1 MATRKIDTELAL
13 SGEAEFKAA
22 MKGVNSTLAVTK
34 SEMDLVTAE
43 FGKNNNSMAALTA
56 QSKVLS
62 DQLETEQQ
70 KEALTAGQLAKVRA
84 AYEAASAS
92 GQANEKQLKKM
103 EEELDLLTRQ
113 HNKAAAAVAKT
124 KASIAENTTA
134 LEAARKAE
142 TQYVPVTQRLVAA
155 KDNAAKKIKEFAAKT
170 KEAAHHVPVLGEALD
185 VASAGFKTF
194 SSVAKG
200 ALAVTKAT
208 GKLIVGGTVGAL
220 VAAGGAA
227 VVAAKGF
234 QQLGKF
240 AVEAAQAKGDDGKP
254 LYAQYAQL
262 GENLEGLTTASGA
275 AKAALGSLLLPALE
289 SLSTEGTQFLNDFS
303 AAMAETGGDT
313 EKMGA
318 VVGDFL
324 AKGVQQISE
333 KLPQYLKMGG
343 DIITALGGGIA
354 ANLDTILASAGE
366 ILQTFTDGLISAAP
380 GIGTAAVDVVM
391 SLVGFLI
398 ENAPELLAAGLDLL
412 NNVITGITNALPELI
427 PAAVQMISQLLMALV
442 QNAPQL
448 VASGLELILAL
459 VQGLIEA
466 LPELIIA
473 AGEAVKA
480 LVQGFEEKAEDIVN
494 IGKNAVEKIKEGI
507 AHAWESLKAWFK
519 SIWDSLFGGLSVD
532 VGVSGTPTGGSG
544 GGGKTAAPLR
554 SGLWR
559 VPYDGFPAV
568 LHANEAVLTSSQADK
583 WRTSRGSGGGG
594 GVVVNVYAQTL
605 SEDEVDYLISRVNRE
620 FGEAI

>member
-1 MATRKIDTELAL
+1 MATRKIDTELSL
-13 SGEAEFKAA
+13 TGEKEFNDQMKA
-22 MKGVNSTLAVTK
+22 VNNSLKTTR
-34 SEMDLVTAE
+34 SEMAVVTAE
-43 FGKNNNSMAALTA
+43 FGKNSTKIKALTA
-56 QSKVLS
+56 EHKILKQTLEDQKAKEKALS
-62 DQLETEQQ
+62 DQLKAAEQAYGKNSAQAQ
-70 KEALTAGQLAKVRA
+70 KYRQELNQARA
-84 AYEAASAS
+84 AVINTENAL
-92 GQANEKQLKKM
+92 QANTKAM
-103 EEELDLLTRQ
+103 LTQ
-113 HNKAAAAVAKT
+113 NAAA
-124 KASIAENTTA
+124 KA
-134 LEAARKAE
+134 
-142 TQYVPVTQRLVAA
+142 
-155 KDNAAKKIKEFAAKT
+155 
-170 KEAAHHVPVLGEALD
+170 LG
-185 VASAGFKTF
+185 KTF
-194 SSVAKG
+194 SAVAKG

-343 DIITALGGGIA
+343 DILTALGGGIA
-354 ANLDTILASAGE
+354 ANRDTILASAGE
-366 ILQTFTDGLISAAP
+366 ILQTLTDGLISAAP

-398 ENAPELLAAGLDLL
+398 ENAPELLTAGLDLL

-480 LVQGFEEKAEDIVN
+480 LVQGFEEKAGDIVN
-494 IGKNAVEKIKEGI
+494 IGKNAVENIKRGI
-507 AHAWESLKAWFK
+507 SSAWESLKAWFK
-519 SIWDSLFGGLSVD
+519 GIWDSLFGNLHVN
-532 VGVSGTPTGGSG
+532 VGVSGSEDDTTHAR
-544 GGGKTAAPLR
+544 T
-554 SGLWR
+554 GLWR
-559 VPYDGFPAV
+559 VPYDDFPAI
-568 LHANEAVLTSSQADK
+568 LHQGEAVLTAQQADK

>member
-1 MATRKIDTELAL
+1 MATRKIDTELSL
-13 SGEAEFKAA
+13 TGEKEFNDQMKA
-22 MKGVNSTLAVTK
+22 VNNSLKTTR
-34 SEMDLVTAE
+34 SEMAVVTAE
-43 FGKNNNSMAALTA
+43 FGKNSTKIKALTSEHKILKQTLDDQKA
-56 QSKVLS
+56 KEKALS
-62 DQLETEQQ
+62 DQLKAAEQAYGKNSAQAQ
-70 KEALTAGQLAKVRA
+70 KYRQELNQARA
-84 AYEAASAS
+84 AVINTENA
-92 GQANEKQLKKM
+92 LKDNTKAM
-103 EEELDLLTRQ
+103 LTQ
-113 HNKAAAAVAKT
+113 NAAA
-124 KASIAENTTA
+124 KA
-134 LEAARKAE
+134 
-142 TQYVPVTQRLVAA
+142 
-155 KDNAAKKIKEFAAKT
+155 
-170 KEAAHHVPVLGEALD
+170 LGT
-185 VASAGFKTF
+185 TF
-194 SSVAKG
+194 SAVAKG

-208 GKLIVGGTVGAL
+208 GKLIAGSTVGAL

-240 AVEAAQAKGDDGKP
+240 AVEAAQAKGDDGQP
-254 LYAQYAQL
+254 LYAKYAQL

-289 SLSTEGTQFLNDFS
+289 SLSAEGTQFLNDFS
-303 AAMAETGGDT
+303 SAMEETGGDT
-313 EKMGA
+313 AKMGA

-333 KLPQYLKMGG
+333 KLPQYLQMGG
-343 DIITALGGGIA
+343 EILTALGGGIA

-366 ILQTFTDGLISAAP
+366 ILQTLTDGLISAAP
-380 GIGTAAVDVVM
+380 DIGAAAVDVVM
-391 SLVGFLI
+391 FLVSFLI
-398 ENAPELLAAGLDLL
+398 ENAPQLLTAGLDLL
-412 NNVITGITNALPELI
+412 NNVITGIINALPELI

-480 LVQGFEEKAEDIVN
+480 LVQGFEEKAGDIMN
-494 IGKNAVEKIKEGI
+494 IGKKAVENIKQGI
-507 AHAWESLKAWFK
+507 ASAWESLKAWFK
-519 SIWDSLFGGLSVD
+519 GIWNSLFGNLHVN
-532 VGVSGTPTGGSG
+532 VGVTGSEDELPHAR
-544 GGGKTAAPLR
+544 T
-554 SGLWR
+554 GLWR
-559 VPYDGFPAV
+559 VPYDDFPAI
-568 LHANEAVLTSSQADK
+568 LHQGEAVLTAQQADK

>member
-1 MATRKIDTELAL
+1 MATRKIDTELSL
-13 SGEAEFKAA
+13 TGEKEFNDQMKA
-22 MKGVNSTLAVTK
+22 VNNSLKTTR
-34 SEMDLVTAE
+34 SEMAVVTAE
-43 FGKNNNSMAALTA
+43 FGKNSTKIKALTA
-56 QSKVLS
+56 EHKILKQTLEDQKAKEKALS
-62 DQLETEQQ
+62 DQLKAAEQAYGKNSAQAQ
-70 KEALTAGQLAKVRA
+70 KYRQELNQARA
-84 AYEAASAS
+84 AVINTENAL
-92 GQANEKQLKKM
+92 QANTKAM
-103 EEELDLLTRQ
+103 LTQ
-113 HNKAAAAVAKT
+113 NAAA
-124 KASIAENTTA
+124 KA
-134 LEAARKAE
+134 
-142 TQYVPVTQRLVAA
+142 
-155 KDNAAKKIKEFAAKT
+155 
-170 KEAAHHVPVLGEALD
+170 LG
-185 VASAGFKTF
+185 KTF
-194 SSVAKG
+194 SAVAKG

-220 VAAGGAA
+220 EAAGGAA

-254 LYAQYAQL
+254 LYAKYAQL
-262 GENLEGLTTASGA
+262 GENLEGLKTASGA

-324 AKGVQQISE
+324 AKGVQQISA
-333 KLPQYLKMGG
+333 KLPEYLKMGG
-343 DIITALGGGIA
+343 DILTALGGGIA

-366 ILQTFTDGLISAAP
+366 ILQTLMDGLIAASP
-380 GIGTAAVDVVM
+380 GIGTAAVGVIM

-398 ENAPELLAAGLDLL
+398 ENAPELLTAGLDLL

-494 IGKNAVEKIKEGI
+494 IGKNAVEKIKQGI
-507 AHAWESLKAWFK
+507 ASAWESLKAWFK
-519 SIWDSLFGGLSVD
+519 GIWDSLFGGLSVD
-532 VGVSGTPTGGSG
+532 VGVSGTPTAGSG

>member
-1 MATRKIDTELAL
+1 MATRKIDTELSL
-13 SGEAEFKAA
+13 TGEKEFNDQMKA
-22 MKGVNSTLAVTK
+22 VNNSLKTTR
-34 SEMDLVTAE
+34 SEMAVVTAE
-43 FGKNNNSMAALTA
+43 FGKNSTKIKALTA
-56 QSKVLS
+56 EHKILKQTLEDQKAKEKALS
-62 DQLETEQQ
+62 DQLKAAEQAYGKNSAQAQ
-70 KEALTAGQLAKVRA
+70 KYRQELNQARA
-84 AYEAASAS
+84 AVINTENA
-92 GQANEKQLKKM
+92 LKDNTKAM
-103 EEELDLLTRQ
+103 LTQ
-113 HNKAAAAVAKT
+113 NAAA
-124 KASIAENTTA
+124 KA
-134 LEAARKAE
+134 
-142 TQYVPVTQRLVAA
+142 
-155 KDNAAKKIKEFAAKT
+155 
-170 KEAAHHVPVLGEALD
+170 LGT
-185 VASAGFKTF
+185 TF
-194 SSVAKG
+194 SAVAKG

-208 GKLIVGGTVGAL
+208 GKLIAGGTVGAL

-262 GENLEGLTTASGA
+262 GENLDGLTTASGA

-289 SLSTEGTQFLNDFS
+289 SLSAEGTQFLNDFS
-303 AAMAETGGDT
+303 SAMAETGGDT
-313 EKMGA
+313 AKMGA

-333 KLPQYLKMGG
+333 KLPQYIQMGG
-343 DIITALGGGIA
+343 DILTALGGGIA

-366 ILQTFTDGLISAAP
+366 ILQTLTDGLIAASP

-398 ENAPELLAAGLDLL
+398 ENAPQLLTAGLDLL

-480 LVQGFEEKAEDIVN
+480 LVQGFEEKAGDIIN
-494 IGKNAVEKIKEGI
+494 IGKNAVENIKQGI
-507 AHAWESLKAWFK
+507 ASAWESLKAWFK
-519 SIWDSLFGGLSVD
+519 GIWDSLFGNLHVN
-532 VGVSGTPTGGSG
+532 VGASGSSDGTTHAR
-544 GGGKTAAPLR
+544 T
-554 SGLWR
+554 GLWR
-559 VPYDGFPAV
+559 VPYDDFPAI
-568 LHANEAVLTSSQADK
+568 LHQGEAVLTAQQADK

>member
-1 MATRKIDTELAL
+1 MATRKIDTELSL
-13 SGEAEFKAA
+13 TGEKEFNDQMKA
-22 MKGVNSTLAVTK
+22 VNNSLKTTR
-34 SEMDLVTAE
+34 SEMAVVTAE
-43 FGKNNNSMAALTA
+43 FGKNSTKIKALTA
-56 QSKVLS
+56 EHKILKQTLEDQKAKEKALS
-62 DQLETEQQ
+62 DQLKAAEQAYGKNSAQAQ
-70 KEALTAGQLAKVRA
+70 KYRQELNQARA
-84 AYEAASAS
+84 AVINTENA
-92 GQANEKQLKKM
+92 LKDNTKAM
-103 EEELDLLTRQ
+103 LTQ
-113 HNKAAAAVAKT
+113 NAAA
-124 KASIAENTTA
+124 KA
-134 LEAARKAE
+134 
-142 TQYVPVTQRLVAA
+142 
-155 KDNAAKKIKEFAAKT
+155 
-170 KEAAHHVPVLGEALD
+170 LGT
-185 VASAGFKTF
+185 TF
-194 SSVAKG
+194 SAVAKG

-208 GKLIVGGTVGAL
+208 GKLIAGGTVGAL

-289 SLSTEGTQFLNDFS
+289 SLSAEGTQFLNDFS

-313 EKMGA
+313 AKMGA

-333 KLPQYLKMGG
+333 KLPQYLQMGG
-343 DIITALGGGIA
+343 EILTALGGGIA

-366 ILQTFTDGLISAAP
+366 ILQTLTDGLIAASP

-398 ENAPELLAAGLDLL
+398 ENAPQLLTAGLDLL

-442 QNAPQL
+442 QNAPTL
-448 VASGLELILAL
+448 LASGLELILAL

-494 IGKNAVEKIKEGI
+494 IGKNAVDKIKEGI
-507 AHAWESLKAWFK
+507 ASAWESLKAWFK
-519 SIWDSLFGGLSVD
+519 GIWDSLFGGLSVD

-583 WRTSRGSGGGG
+583 WRTSRGNGGGG
-594 GVVVNVYAQTL
+594 GVVVNVYTQTL

>member
-1 MATRKIDTELAL
+1 MATRKIDTELSL
-13 SGEAEFKAA
+13 TGEKEFNDQMKA
-22 MKGVNSTLAVTK
+22 VNNSLKTTR
-34 SEMDLVTAE
+34 SEMAVVTAE
-43 FGKNNNSMAALTA
+43 FGKNSTKIKALTA
-56 QSKVLS
+56 EHKILKQTLEDQKAKEKALS
-62 DQLETEQQ
+62 DQLKAAEQAYGKNSAQAQ
-70 KEALTAGQLAKVRA
+70 KYRQELNQARA
-84 AYEAASAS
+84 AVINTENAL
-92 GQANEKQLKKM
+92 QANTKAM
-103 EEELDLLTRQ
+103 LTQ
-113 HNKAAAAVAKT
+113 NAAA
-124 KASIAENTTA
+124 KA
-134 LEAARKAE
+134 
-142 TQYVPVTQRLVAA
+142 
-155 KDNAAKKIKEFAAKT
+155 
-170 KEAAHHVPVLGEALD
+170 LG
-185 VASAGFKTF
+185 KTF
-194 SSVAKG
+194 SAVAKG
-200 ALAVTKAT
+200 ALTVTKAT
-208 GKLIVGGTVGAL
+208 GKLIVGGTVGDL

-333 KLPQYLKMGG
+333 KLPQYLQMGG
-343 DIITALGGGIA
+343 DILTALGGGIA

-366 ILQTFTDGLISAAP
+366 ILQTLIDGLISAAP
-380 GIGTAAVDVVM
+380 DIGAAAVDVVM
-391 SLVGFLI
+391 FLGSLLI

-427 PAAVQMISQLLMALV
+427 PAAVQIISQLLMALV

-519 SIWDSLFGGLSVD
+519 GIWDSLFGGLNVD

>member
-1 MATRKIDTELAL
+1 MATRKIDTELSL
-13 SGEAEFKAA
+13 TGEKEFNDQMKA
-22 MKGVNSTLAVTK
+22 VNNSLKTTR
-34 SEMDLVTAE
+34 SEMAVVTAE
-43 FGKNNNSMAALTA
+43 FGKNSTKIKALTA
-56 QSKVLS
+56 EHKILKQTLEDQKAKEKALS
-62 DQLETEQQ
+62 DQLKAAEQAYGKNSAQAQ
-70 KEALTAGQLAKVRA
+70 KYRQELNQARA
-84 AYEAASAS
+84 AVINTENAL
-92 GQANEKQLKKM
+92 QANTKAM
-103 EEELDLLTRQ
+103 LTQ
-113 HNKAAAAVAKT
+113 NAAA
-124 KASIAENTTA
+124 KA
-134 LEAARKAE
+134 
-142 TQYVPVTQRLVAA
+142 
-155 KDNAAKKIKEFAAKT
+155 
-170 KEAAHHVPVLGEALD
+170 LG
-185 VASAGFKTF
+185 KTF
-194 SSVAKG
+194 SAVAKG

-324 AKGVQQISE
+324 AKGVQQISA

-366 ILQTFTDGLISAAP
+366 ILQTLIDGLISAAP
-380 GIGTAAVDVVM
+380 GIGAAAVDVVM
-391 SLVGFLI
+391 FLGSFLI
-398 ENAPELLAAGLDLL
+398 ENAPELLTAGLDLL

-519 SIWDSLFGGLSVD
+519 GIWDSLFGGLSVD

>member
-1 MATRKIDTELAL
+1 MATRKIDTELSL
-13 SGEAEFKAA
+13 TGEKEFNDQMKA
-22 MKGVNSTLAVTK
+22 VNNSLKTTR
-34 SEMDLVTAE
+34 SEMAVVTAE
-43 FGKNNNSMAALTA
+43 FGKNSTKIKALTA
-56 QSKVLS
+56 EHKILKQTLEDQKAKEKALS
-62 DQLETEQQ
+62 DQLKAAEQAYGKNSAQAQ
-70 KEALTAGQLAKVRA
+70 KYRQELNQARA
-84 AYEAASAS
+84 AVINTENAL
-92 GQANEKQLKKM
+92 QANTKAMFTQ
-103 EEELDLLTRQ
+103 
-113 HNKAAAAVAKT
+113 NAAA
-124 KASIAENTTA
+124 KA
-134 LEAARKAE
+134 
-142 TQYVPVTQRLVAA
+142 
-155 KDNAAKKIKEFAAKT
+155 
-170 KEAAHHVPVLGEALD
+170 LG
-185 VASAGFKTF
+185 KTF
-194 SSVAKG
+194 SAVAKG

-366 ILQTFTDGLISAAP
+366 ILQTLIDGLISAAP
-380 GIGTAAVDVVM
+380 DIGAAAVDVVM
-391 SLVGFLI
+391 FLGSFLI
-398 ENAPELLAAGLDLL
+398 ENAPELLTAGLDLL

-494 IGKNAVEKIKEGI
+494 IGKNAVENIKRGI
-507 AHAWESLKAWFK
+507 SSAWESLKAWFK
-519 SIWDSLFGGLSVD
+519 GIWDSLFGNLHVN
-532 VGVSGTPTGGSG
+532 VGVSGSEDDTTHAR
-544 GGGKTAAPLR
+544 T
-554 SGLWR
+554 GLWR
-559 VPYDGFPAV
+559 VPYDDFPAI
-568 LHANEAVLTSSQADK
+568 LHQGEAVLTAQQADK

>member
-1 MATRKIDTELAL
+1 MATRKIDTELSL
-13 SGEAEFKAA
+13 TGEKEFNDQMKA
-22 MKGVNSTLAVTK
+22 VNNSLKTTR
-34 SEMDLVTAE
+34 SEMAVVTAE
-43 FGKNNNSMAALTA
+43 FGKNSTKIKALTA
-56 QSKVLS
+56 EHKILKQTLEDQKAKEKALS
-62 DQLETEQQ
+62 DQLKAAEQAYGKNSAQAQ
-70 KEALTAGQLAKVRA
+70 KYRQELNQARA
-84 AYEAASAS
+84 AVINTENAL
-92 GQANEKQLKKM
+92 QANTKAM
-103 EEELDLLTRQ
+103 LTQ
-113 HNKAAAAVAKT
+113 NAAA
-124 KASIAENTTA
+124 KA
-134 LEAARKAE
+134 
-142 TQYVPVTQRLVAA
+142 
-155 KDNAAKKIKEFAAKT
+155 
-170 KEAAHHVPVLGEALD
+170 LGT
-185 VASAGFKTF
+185 TF
-194 SSVAKG
+194 SAVAKG

-254 LYAQYAQL
+254 LYAQYAKL

-333 KLPQYLKMGG
+333 KLPQYLQMGG
-343 DIITALGGGIA
+343 DILTALGGGIA

-366 ILQTFTDGLISAAP
+366 ILQTLTDGLISAAP
-380 GIGTAAVDVVM
+380 DIGAAAVDVVM
-391 SLVGFLI
+391 FLGSFLI
-398 ENAPELLAAGLDLL
+398 ENAPELLSAGLDLL

-519 SIWDSLFGGLSVD
+519 GIWDSLFGGLSVD

>member
-1 MATRKIDTELAL
+1 MATRKIDTELSL
-13 SGEAEFKAA
+13 TGEKEFNDQMKA
-22 MKGVNSTLAVTK
+22 VNNSLKTTR
-34 SEMDLVTAE
+34 SEMAVVTAE
-43 FGKNNNSMAALTA
+43 FGKNSTKIKALTA
-56 QSKVLS
+56 EHKILKQTLEDQKAKEKALS
-62 DQLETEQQ
+62 DQLKAAEQAYGKNSAQAQ
-70 KEALTAGQLAKVRA
+70 KYRQELNQARA
-84 AYEAASAS
+84 AVINTENAL
-92 GQANEKQLKKM
+92 QANTKAM
-103 EEELDLLTRQ
+103 LTQ
-113 HNKAAAAVAKT
+113 NAAA
-124 KASIAENTTA
+124 KA
-134 LEAARKAE
+134 
-142 TQYVPVTQRLVAA
+142 
-155 KDNAAKKIKEFAAKT
+155 
-170 KEAAHHVPVLGEALD
+170 LG
-185 VASAGFKTF
+185 KTF
-194 SSVAKG
+194 SAVAKG

-313 EKMGA
+313 EKMSA

-333 KLPQYLKMGG
+333 KLPQYLQMGG
-343 DIITALGGGIA
+343 DILTALGGGIA
-354 ANLDTILASAGE
+354 ANRDTILASAGE
-366 ILQTFTDGLISAAP
+366 ILQTLTDGLISAAP
-380 GIGTAAVDVVM
+380 GIGTAAVDVIM

-398 ENAPELLAAGLDLL
+398 ENAPELLTAGLDLL

-519 SIWDSLFGGLSVD
+519 GIWDSLFGGLSVD

-583 WRTSRGSGGGG
+583 WRTSRGGGG

>member
-1 MATRKIDTELAL
+1 MATRKIDTELSL
-13 SGEAEFKAA
+13 TGEKEFNDQMKA
-22 MKGVNSTLAVTK
+22 VNNSLKTTR
-34 SEMDLVTAE
+34 SEMAVVTAE
-43 FGKNNNSMAALTA
+43 FGKNSTKIKALTA
-56 QSKVLS
+56 EHKILKQTLEDQKAKEKALS
-62 DQLETEQQ
+62 DQLKAAEQAYGKNSAQAQ
-70 KEALTAGQLAKVRA
+70 KYQQELNQARA
-84 AYEAASAS
+84 AVINTENAL
-92 GQANEKQLKKM
+92 QANTKAM
-103 EEELDLLTRQ
+103 LTQ
-113 HNKAAAAVAKT
+113 NAAA
-124 KASIAENTTA
+124 KA
-134 LEAARKAE
+134 
-142 TQYVPVTQRLVAA
+142 
-155 KDNAAKKIKEFAAKT
+155 
-170 KEAAHHVPVLGEALD
+170 LG
-185 VASAGFKTF
+185 KTF
-194 SSVAKG
+194 SAVAKG
-200 ALAVTKAT
+200 ALTVTKAT
-208 GKLIVGGTVGAL
+208 GKLIAGGTVGAL

-227 VVAAKGF
+227 VVAARGF

-262 GENLEGLTTASGA
+262 GENLEGLKTASGA

-343 DIITALGGGIA
+343 DILTALGGGIV
-354 ANLDTILASAGE
+354 ANLDTILASTGE
-366 ILQTFTDGLISAAP
+366 ILQTLIDGLISAAP
-380 GIGTAAVDVVM
+380 GIGAAAVDVVM
-391 SLVGFLI
+391 FLGSFLI
-398 ENAPELLAAGLDLL
+398 ENAPELLTAGLDLL

-494 IGKNAVEKIKEGI
+494 IGKNAVEKIKQGI
-507 AHAWESLKAWFK
+507 ASAWESLKAWFK
-519 SIWDSLFGGLSVD
+519 GIWDNLFGGLSVD

-620 FGEAI
+620 LGEAI

>member
-1 MATRKIDTELAL
+1 MATRKIDTELSL
-13 SGEAEFKAA
+13 TGEKEFNDQMKA
-22 MKGVNSTLAVTK
+22 VNNSLKTTR
-34 SEMDLVTAE
+34 SEMAVVTAE
-43 FGKNNNSMAALTA
+43 FGKNSTKIKALTA
-56 QSKVLS
+56 EHKILKQTLEDQKAKEKALS
-62 DQLETEQQ
+62 DQLKAAEQAYGKNSAQAQ
-70 KEALTAGQLAKVRA
+70 KYRQELNQARA
-84 AYEAASAS
+84 AVINTENAL
-92 GQANEKQLKKM
+92 QANTKAM
-103 EEELDLLTRQ
+103 LTQ
-113 HNKAAAAVAKT
+113 NAAA
-124 KASIAENTTA
+124 KA
-134 LEAARKAE
+134 
-142 TQYVPVTQRLVAA
+142 
-155 KDNAAKKIKEFAAKT
+155 
-170 KEAAHHVPVLGEALD
+170 LG
-185 VASAGFKTF
+185 KTF
-194 SSVAKG
+194 SAVAKG
-200 ALAVTKAT
+200 ALTVTKAT
-208 GKLIVGGTVGAL
+208 GKLIAGGTVGAL

-262 GENLEGLTTASGA
+262 GENLEGLKTASGA

-343 DIITALGGGIA
+343 DILTALGGGIA
-354 ANLDTILASAGE
+354 ANLDTILASTGE
-366 ILQTFTDGLISAAP
+366 ILQTLIDGLISAAP
-380 GIGTAAVDVVM
+380 GIGAAAVDVVM
-391 SLVGFLI
+391 FLGGFLI
-398 ENAPELLAAGLDLL
+398 ENAPELLSAGLDLL

-519 SIWDSLFGGLSVD
+519 GIWDNLFGGLSVD

>member
-13 SGEAEFKAA
+13 TGEAEFKAA
-22 MKGVNSTLAVTK
+22 MKDANSVLAITK
-34 SEMDLVTAE
+34 TEMALVTAE
-43 FGKNNNSMAALTA
+43 FGKNDKSMAALTA

-62 DQLETEQQ
+62 DQLENEQQ
-70 KEALTAGQLAKVRA
+70 KEALTAGQLEKTRKK
-84 AYEAASAS
+84 YDELRAS
-92 GQANEKQLKKM
+92 GDANEKTLKKM
-103 EEELDLLTRQ
+103 EDELDLLTQQ

-124 KASIAENTTA
+124 KASIAENSAA
-134 LEAARKAE
+134 LETAQRAAS
-142 TQYVPVTQRLVAA
+142 QYIPVTQRLVAA
-155 KDNAAKKIKEFAAKT
+155 KDNAAKKVKEFADKT

-185 VASAGFKTF
+185 VASVGFKTF

-200 ALAVTKAT
+200 ALEVTKAT
-208 GKLIVGGTVGAL
+208 GKLIAGGTVGAL

-234 QQLGKF
+234 QQLGKL

-254 LYAQYAQL
+254 LYEQYATL
-262 GENLEGLTTASGA
+262 GKNLEGLQTASGA

-289 SLSTEGTQFLNDFS
+289 SLSAEGTQFLNDFS
-303 AAMAETGGDT
+303 AAMAETEGDT

-318 VVGDFL
+318 VVGDYL

-333 KLPQYLKMGG
+333 QLPEYLAMGSE
-343 DIITALGGGIA
+343 ILTALGGGIA

-366 ILQTFTDGLISAAP
+366 ILQTLTDGLIAAAP
-380 GIGTAAVDVVM
+380 GIGTAAVNIIM
-391 SLVGFLI
+391 SLVSFLI
-398 ENAPELLAAGLDLL
+398 KNAPQLLSSGLTLL
-412 NNVITGITNALPELI
+412 NSVVAGITDALPELI
-427 PAAVQMISQLLMALV
+427 PAAVQMVSQLLLALV

-459 VQGLIEA
+459 VQGIIEA

-480 LVQGFEEKAEDIVN
+480 LIEGFEEKAADIVD

-507 AHAWESLKAWFK
+507 SDAWESLKAWFK
-519 SIWDSLFGGLSVD
+519 GIWDGLFGGLNVD
-532 VGVSGTPTGGSG
+532 VGVSGSG

-559 VPYDGFPAV
+559 VPYDGFPAE
-568 LHANEAVLTSSQADK
+568 LHADEAVLTAQQADK
-583 WRTSRGSGGGG
+583 WRTGRGSGGGG
-594 GVVVNVYAQTL
+594 GMTINVYAQTL
-605 SEDEVDYLISRVNRE
+605 SEDQVDYLINRVNRE

>member
-1 MATRKIDTELAL
+1 MATRKIDTELSL
-13 SGEAEFKAA
+13 TGEKEFNDQMKA
-22 MKGVNSTLAVTK
+22 VNNSLKTTR
-34 SEMDLVTAE
+34 SEMAVVTAE
-43 FGKNNNSMAALTA
+43 FGKNSTKIKALTA
-56 QSKVLS
+56 EHKILKQTLEDQKAKEKALS
-62 DQLETEQQ
+62 DQLKAAEQAYGKNSAQAQ
-70 KEALTAGQLAKVRA
+70 KYRQELNQARA
-84 AYEAASAS
+84 AVINTENAL
-92 GQANEKQLKKM
+92 QANTKAM
-103 EEELDLLTRQ
+103 LTQ
-113 HNKAAAAVAKT
+113 NAAA
-124 KASIAENTTA
+124 KA
-134 LEAARKAE
+134 
-142 TQYVPVTQRLVAA
+142 
-155 KDNAAKKIKEFAAKT
+155 
-170 KEAAHHVPVLGEALD
+170 LG
-185 VASAGFKTF
+185 KTF
-194 SSVAKG
+194 SAVAKG

-262 GENLEGLTTASGA
+262 GENLEGLKTASGA

-333 KLPQYLKMGG
+333 KLPQYLQMGG
-343 DIITALGGGIA
+343 DILTALGGGIA

-366 ILQTFTDGLISAAP
+366 ILQTLIDGLISAAP
-380 GIGTAAVDVVM
+380 DIGAAAVDVVM
-391 SLVGFLI
+391 FLGSFLI
-398 ENAPELLAAGLDLL
+398 ENAPELLTAGLDLL

-519 SIWDSLFGGLSVD
+519 GIWDSLFGGLSVD

>member
-13 SGEAEFKAA
+13 SGEAEFKSA
-22 MKGVNSTLAVTK
+22 MKDVNSTLAVTK

-43 FGKNNNSMAALTA
+43 FGKNNKSMEALTA

-124 KASIAENTTA
+124 KASIAENSSA
-134 LEAARKAE
+134 LEIAQRAAS
-142 TQYVPVTQRLVAA
+142 QYIPVTQRLVAA
-155 KDNAAKKIKEFAAKT
+155 KDNAAKKVKEFANKT

-208 GKLIVGGTVGAL
+208 GKLIAGGTVGAL

-254 LYAQYAQL
+254 LYAQYAKL
-262 GENLEGLTTASGA
+262 GENLEGLKTASGA

-324 AKGVQQISE
+324 AKGVQQISA

-343 DIITALGGGIA
+343 DILTALGGGIA

-366 ILQTFTDGLISAAP
+366 ILQTLTDGLIAASP

-398 ENAPELLAAGLDLL
+398 ENAPELLTAGLDLL

-494 IGKNAVEKIKEGI
+494 IGKNTVERIKQGI
-507 AHAWESLKAWFK
+507 DSAWSSFKAWFK
-519 SIWDSLFGGLSVD
+519 GIFDSLFGNLHVN
-532 VGVSGTPTGGSG
+532 VGVSGSNDDTPHART
-544 GGGKTAAPLR
+544 
-554 SGLWR
+554 GLWR
-559 VPYDGFPAV
+559 VPYDDFPAI
-568 LHANEAVLTSSQADK
+568 LHQGEAVLTAQQADK

>member
-1 MATRKIDTELAL
+1 MATRKIDTELSL
-13 SGEAEFKAA
+13 TGEKEFNDQMKA
-22 MKGVNSTLAVTK
+22 VNNSLKTTR
-34 SEMDLVTAE
+34 SEMAVVTAE
-43 FGKNNNSMAALTA
+43 FGKNSTKIKALTSEHKILKQTLEDQKA
-56 QSKVLS
+56 KEKALS
-62 DQLETEQQ
+62 DQLKAAEQAYGKNSAQAQ
-70 KEALTAGQLAKVRA
+70 KYRQELNQARA
-84 AYEAASAS
+84 AVINTENA
-92 GQANEKQLKKM
+92 LKDNTKAM
-103 EEELDLLTRQ
+103 LTQ
-113 HNKAAAAVAKT
+113 NAAA
-124 KASIAENTTA
+124 KA
-134 LEAARKAE
+134 
-142 TQYVPVTQRLVAA
+142 
-155 KDNAAKKIKEFAAKT
+155 
-170 KEAAHHVPVLGEALD
+170 LGT
-185 VASAGFKTF
+185 TF
-194 SSVAKG
+194 STVAKG

-208 GKLIVGGTVGAL
+208 GKLIAGGTVGAL

-240 AVEAAQAKGDDGKP
+240 SVEAAQAKGDDGKP

-289 SLSTEGTQFLNDFS
+289 SLSAEGTQFLNDFS

-333 KLPQYLKMGG
+333 KLPQYIQMGG
-343 DIITALGGGIA
+343 EILTALGGGIA
-354 ANLDTILASAGE
+354 ANLDTIIASAGQ
-366 ILQTFTDGLISAAP
+366 ILQTLTDGLISAAP
-380 GIGTAAVDVVM
+380 EIGAAAVDVVM
-391 SLVGFLI
+391 FLGSFLI
-398 ENAPELLAAGLDLL
+398 ENAPQLLTAGLDLL

-480 LVQGFEEKAEDIVN
+480 LVQGFEEKAKDIVN

-507 AHAWESLKAWFK
+507 ANAWESLKAWFK
-519 SIWDSLFGGLSVD
+519 GIWDSLFGGLSVD

-544 GGGKTAAPLR
+544 GGGKKAAPLR

-594 GVVVNVYAQTL
+594 GVVVNVYPQTL

>member
-1 MATRKIDTELAL
+1 MATRKIDTELSL
-13 SGEAEFKAA
+13 TGEKEFNDQMKA
-22 MKGVNSTLAVTK
+22 VNNSLKTTR
-34 SEMDLVTAE
+34 SEMAVVTAE
-43 FGKNNNSMAALTA
+43 FGKNSTKIKALSAEHKILKQTLEDQRA
-56 QSKVLS
+56 KEKALS
-62 DQLETEQQ
+62 DQLKAAEQAYGKNSAQAQ
-70 KEALTAGQLAKVRA
+70 KYRQELNQARA
-84 AYEAASAS
+84 AVINTENAL
-92 GQANEKQLKKM
+92 QANTKAM
-103 EEELDLLTRQ
+103 LTQ
-113 HNKAAAAVAKT
+113 NAAA
-124 KASIAENTTA
+124 KA
-134 LEAARKAE
+134 
-142 TQYVPVTQRLVAA
+142 
-155 KDNAAKKIKEFAAKT
+155 
-170 KEAAHHVPVLGEALD
+170 LGT
-185 VASAGFKTF
+185 TF
-194 SSVAKG
+194 SAVAKG

-208 GKLIVGGTVGAL
+208 GKLIVGGTIGAL

-254 LYAQYAQL
+254 LYAQYAKL
-262 GENLEGLTTASGA
+262 GENLEGLKTASGA

-324 AKGVQQISE
+324 AKGVQQISA

-343 DIITALGGGIA
+343 DILTALGGGIA

-366 ILQTFTDGLISAAP
+366 ILQTLTDGLIAASP

-398 ENAPELLAAGLDLL
+398 ENAPELLTAGLDLL
-412 NNVITGITNALPELI
+412 NNVISGITNALPELI

-507 AHAWESLKAWFK
+507 ASAWESLKAWFK
-519 SIWDSLFGGLSVD
+519 GIWDSLFGGLNVD

>member
-1 MATRKIDTELAL
+1 MATRKIDTELSL
-13 SGEAEFKAA
+13 TGEKEFNDQMKA
-22 MKGVNSTLAVTK
+22 VNNSLKTTR
-34 SEMDLVTAE
+34 SEMAVVTAE
-43 FGKNNNSMAALTA
+43 FGKNSTKIKALSAEHKILKQTLEDQRA
-56 QSKVLS
+56 KEKALS
-62 DQLETEQQ
+62 DQLKAAEQAYGKNSAQAQ
-70 KEALTAGQLAKVRA
+70 KYRRELNQARA
-84 AYEAASAS
+84 AVINTENAL
-92 GQANEKQLKKM
+92 QANTKAM
-103 EEELDLLTRQ
+103 LTQ
-113 HNKAAAAVAKT
+113 NAAA
-124 KASIAENTTA
+124 KA
-134 LEAARKAE
+134 
-142 TQYVPVTQRLVAA
+142 
-155 KDNAAKKIKEFAAKT
+155 
-170 KEAAHHVPVLGEALD
+170 LGT
-185 VASAGFKTF
+185 TF
-194 SSVAKG
+194 SAVAKG

-208 GKLIVGGTVGAL
+208 GKLIAGGTVGAL

-262 GENLEGLTTASGA
+262 GENLEGLKTASGA

-313 EKMGA
+313 EKMGT

-324 AKGVQQISE
+324 AKGVQQISA

-343 DIITALGGGIA
+343 DILTALGGGIA
-354 ANLDTILASAGE
+354 ANLDTILASAGQ
-366 ILQTFTDGLISAAP
+366 ILQTLTDGLIAASP

-398 ENAPELLAAGLDLL
+398 ENAPELLTAGLDLL

-507 AHAWESLKAWFK
+507 ASAWESLKAWFK
-519 SIWDSLFGGLSVD
+519 GIWDSLFGGLSVD
-532 VGVSGTPTGGSG
+532 VGVSGTPTAGSG

>member
-1 MATRKIDTELAL
+1 MATRKIDTELSL
-13 SGEAEFKAA
+13 TGEKEFNDQMKA
-22 MKGVNSTLAVTK
+22 VNNSLKTTR
-34 SEMDLVTAE
+34 SEMAVVTAE
-43 FGKNNNSMAALTA
+43 FGKNSTKIKALTA
-56 QSKVLS
+56 EHKILKQTLEDQKAKEKALS
-62 DQLETEQQ
+62 DQLKAAEQAYGKNSAQAQ
-70 KEALTAGQLAKVRA
+70 KYRQELNQARA
-84 AYEAASAS
+84 AVINTENAL
-92 GQANEKQLKKM
+92 QANTKAM
-103 EEELDLLTRQ
+103 LTQ
-113 HNKAAAAVAKT
+113 NAAA
-124 KASIAENTTA
+124 KA
-134 LEAARKAE
+134 
-142 TQYVPVTQRLVAA
+142 
-155 KDNAAKKIKEFAAKT
+155 
-170 KEAAHHVPVLGEALD
+170 LGT
-185 VASAGFKTF
+185 TF
-194 SSVAKG
+194 SAVAKG

-333 KLPQYLKMGG
+333 MLPQYLKMGG

-354 ANLDTILASAGE
+354 ANRDTILASAGE
-366 ILQTFTDGLISAAP
+366 ILQTLTDGLISAAP
-380 GIGTAAVDVVM
+380 GIGTAAVDVIM

-398 ENAPELLAAGLDLL
+398 ENAPELLSAGLDLL

-507 AHAWESLKAWFK
+507 ARAWESLKAWFK
-519 SIWDSLFGGLSVD
+519 GIWDSLFGGLSVD

>member
-1 MATRKIDTELAL
+1 MATRKIDTELSL
-13 SGEAEFKAA
+13 TGEKEVNDQMKA
-22 MKGVNSTLAVTK
+22 VNNSRKTTRT
-34 SEMDLVTAE
+34 EMAFVTAE
-43 FGKNNNSMAALTA
+43 FGKNSTKIKALTA
-56 QSKVLS
+56 EHKILKQTLEDQKAKEKALS
-62 DQLETEQQ
+62 DQLKAAEQAYGKNSAQAQ
-70 KEALTAGQLAKVRA
+70 KYRQELNQARA
-84 AYEAASAS
+84 AVINTENAL
-92 GQANEKQLKKM
+92 QANTKAM
-103 EEELDLLTRQ
+103 LTQ
-113 HNKAAAAVAKT
+113 NAAA
-124 KASIAENTTA
+124 KA
-134 LEAARKAE
+134 
-142 TQYVPVTQRLVAA
+142 
-155 KDNAAKKIKEFAAKT
+155 
-170 KEAAHHVPVLGEALD
+170 LG
-185 VASAGFKTF
+185 KTF
-194 SSVAKG
+194 SAVAKG

-262 GENLEGLTTASGA
+262 GENLEGLKTASGA

-324 AKGVQQISE
+324 AKGVQQISA
-333 KLPQYLKMGG
+333 KLPQYLQMGG
-343 DIITALGGGIA
+343 DILTALGGGIA

-366 ILQTFTDGLISAAP
+366 ILQTLIDGLISAAP
-380 GIGTAAVDVVM
+380 DIGTAAVDVVM

-398 ENAPELLAAGLDLL
+398 ENAPELLSAGLDLL

-519 SIWDSLFGGLSVD
+519 GIWDNLFGGLSVD

>member
-1 MATRKIDTELAL
+1 MATRKIDTELSL
-13 SGEAEFKAA
+13 TGEKEFNDQMKA
-22 MKGVNSTLAVTK
+22 VNNSLKTTR
-34 SEMDLVTAE
+34 SEMAVVTAE
-43 FGKNNNSMAALTA
+43 FGKNSTKIKALTA
-56 QSKVLS
+56 EHKILKQTLEDQKAKEKALS
-62 DQLETEQQ
+62 DQLKAAEQAYGKNSAQAQ
-70 KEALTAGQLAKVRA
+70 KYRQELNQARA
-84 AYEAASAS
+84 AVINTENAL
-92 GQANEKQLKKM
+92 QANTKAM
-103 EEELDLLTRQ
+103 LTQ
-113 HNKAAAAVAKT
+113 NAAA
-124 KASIAENTTA
+124 KA
-134 LEAARKAE
+134 
-142 TQYVPVTQRLVAA
+142 
-155 KDNAAKKIKEFAAKT
+155 
-170 KEAAHHVPVLGEALD
+170 LG
-185 VASAGFKTF
+185 KTF
-194 SSVAKG
+194 SAVAKG

-366 ILQTFTDGLISAAP
+366 ILQTLTDGLISAAP
-380 GIGTAAVDVVM
+380 GIGAAAVDVVM
-391 SLVGFLI
+391 FLGSFLI
-398 ENAPELLAAGLDLL
+398 ENAPELLTAGLDLL

-519 SIWDSLFGGLSVD
+519 GIWDSLFGGLSVD

>member
-1 MATRKIDTELAL
+1 MATRKIDTELSL
-13 SGEAEFKAA
+13 TGEKEFNDQMKA
-22 MKGVNSTLAVTK
+22 VNNSLKTTR
-34 SEMDLVTAE
+34 SEMAVVTAE
-43 FGKNNNSMAALTA
+43 FGKNSTKIKALSAEHKILKQTLEDQRA
-56 QSKVLS
+56 KEKALS
-62 DQLETEQQ
+62 DQLKAAEQAYGKNSAQAQ
-70 KEALTAGQLAKVRA
+70 KYRQELNQARA
-84 AYEAASAS
+84 AVINTENAL
-92 GQANEKQLKKM
+92 QANTKAM
-103 EEELDLLTRQ
+103 LTQ
-113 HNKAAAAVAKT
+113 NAAA
-124 KASIAENTTA
+124 KA
-134 LEAARKAE
+134 
-142 TQYVPVTQRLVAA
+142 
-155 KDNAAKKIKEFAAKT
+155 
-170 KEAAHHVPVLGEALD
+170 LGT
-185 VASAGFKTF
+185 TF
-194 SSVAKG
+194 SAVAKG

-254 LYAQYAQL
+254 LYAQYAKL
-262 GENLEGLTTASGA
+262 GENLEGLKTASGA

-324 AKGVQQISE
+324 AKGVQQISA

-343 DIITALGGGIA
+343 DILTALGGGIA

-366 ILQTFTDGLISAAP
+366 ILQTLTDGLIAASP

-398 ENAPELLAAGLDLL
+398 ENAPELLTAGLDLL
-412 NNVITGITNALPELI
+412 NNVISGITNALPELI

-480 LVQGFEEKAEDIVN
+480 LVQGFEEKAGDIVN

-507 AHAWESLKAWFK
+507 ASAWESLKAWFK
-519 SIWDSLFGGLSVD
+519 GIWDSLFGGLSVD
-532 VGVSGTPTGGSG
+532 VGVSGTPTAGSG

>member
-1 MATRKIDTELAL
+1 MATRKIDTELSL
-13 SGEAEFKAA
+13 TGEKEFNDQMKA
-22 MKGVNSTLAVTK
+22 VNNSLKTTR
-34 SEMDLVTAE
+34 SEMAVVTAE
-43 FGKNNNSMAALTA
+43 FGKNSTKIKALTA
-56 QSKVLS
+56 EHKILKQTLEDQKAKEKALS
-62 DQLETEQQ
+62 DQLKAAEQAYGKNSAQAQ
-70 KEALTAGQLAKVRA
+70 KYRQELNQARA
-84 AYEAASAS
+84 AVINTENAL
-92 GQANEKQLKKM
+92 QANTKAM
-103 EEELDLLTRQ
+103 LTQ
-113 HNKAAAAVAKT
+113 NAAA
-124 KASIAENTTA
+124 KALST
-134 LEAARKAE
+134 
-142 TQYVPVTQRLVAA
+142 
-155 KDNAAKKIKEFAAKT
+155 
-170 KEAAHHVPVLGEALD
+170 
-185 VASAGFKTF
+185 TF
-194 SSVAKG
+194 SAVAKG

-227 VVAAKGF
+227 VVAAKGI

-262 GENLEGLTTASGA
+262 GENIEGLTTASGA

-289 SLSTEGTQFLNDFS
+289 SLSAEGTQFLNDFS

-333 KLPQYLKMGG
+333 KLPQYLQMGG
-343 DIITALGGGIA
+343 EILTALGGGIA

-366 ILQTFTDGLISAAP
+366 ILQTLTDGLIAASP
-380 GIGTAAVDVVM
+380 GIGTAAVDVIM

-398 ENAPELLAAGLDLL
+398 ENAPELLTAGLDLL

-442 QNAPQL
+442 QNAPTL
-448 VASGLELILAL
+448 LASGLELILAL

-480 LVQGFEEKAEDIVN
+480 LVQGFEEKAEDIVD

-507 AHAWESLKAWFK
+507 TSAWESLKAWFK
-519 SIWDSLFGGLSVD
+519 GIWDGLFGGLSVD

>member
-1 MATRKIDTELAL
+1 MATRKIDTELSL
-13 SGEAEFKAA
+13 TGEKEFNDQMKA
-22 MKGVNSTLAVTK
+22 VNNSLKTTR
-34 SEMDLVTAE
+34 SEMAVVTAE
-43 FGKNNNSMAALTA
+43 FGKNSTKIKALTA
-56 QSKVLS
+56 EHKILKQTLEDQKAKEKALS
-62 DQLETEQQ
+62 DQLKAAEQAYGKNSAQAQ
-70 KEALTAGQLAKVRA
+70 KYRQELNQARA
-84 AYEAASAS
+84 AVINTENALQDNTKA
-92 GQANEKQLKKM
+92 M
-103 EEELDLLTRQ
+103 LTQ
-113 HNKAAAAVAKT
+113 NAAA
-124 KASIAENTTA
+124 KA
-134 LEAARKAE
+134 
-142 TQYVPVTQRLVAA
+142 
-155 KDNAAKKIKEFAAKT
+155 
-170 KEAAHHVPVLGEALD
+170 LGT
-185 VASAGFKTF
+185 TF
-194 SSVAKG
+194 SAVAKG

-208 GKLIVGGTVGAL
+208 GKLIAGSTVGAL

-240 AVEAAQAKGDDGKP
+240 AVEAAQAKGDDGQP
-254 LYAQYAQL
+254 LYAQYAKL
-262 GENLEGLTTASGA
+262 GENLEGLTTASGD

-289 SLSTEGTQFLNDFS
+289 SLSAEGTQFLNDFS
-303 AAMAETGGDT
+303 SAMADTGGDT
-313 EKMGA
+313 AKMGA

-333 KLPQYLKMGG
+333 KLPQYIQMGG
-343 DIITALGGGIA
+343 EILTALGGGIA
-354 ANLDTILASAGE
+354 ANLDTILASAGQ
-366 ILQTFTDGLISAAP
+366 ILQTLTDGLISAAP
-380 GIGTAAVDVVM
+380 EIGAAAVDVVM
-391 SLVGFLI
+391 FLGSFLI
-398 ENAPELLAAGLDLL
+398 ENAPQLLTAGLDLL

-480 LVQGFEEKAEDIVN
+480 LVQGFEEKAGDIMN
-494 IGKNAVEKIKEGI
+494 IGKNAVENIKQGI
-507 AHAWESLKAWFK
+507 ASAWESLKAWFK
-519 SIWDSLFGGLSVD
+519 GIWDGLFGGLSVD

-594 GVVVNVYAQTL
+594 GVVVNVYTQTL
-605 SEDEVDYLISRVNRE
+605 SEDEVEYLISRVNRE

>member
-1 MATRKIDTELAL
+1 MATRKIDTELSL
-13 SGEAEFKAA
+13 TGEKEFNDQMKA
-22 MKGVNSTLAVTK
+22 VNNSLKTTR
-34 SEMDLVTAE
+34 SEMAVVTAE
-43 FGKNNNSMAALTA
+43 FGKNSTKIKALTA
-56 QSKVLS
+56 EHKILKQTLEDQKAKEKALS
-62 DQLETEQQ
+62 DQLKAAEQAYGKNSAQAQ
-70 KEALTAGQLAKVRA
+70 KYRQELNQARA
-84 AYEAASAS
+84 AVINTENAL
-92 GQANEKQLKKM
+92 QANTKAM
-103 EEELDLLTRQ
+103 LTQ
-113 HNKAAAAVAKT
+113 NAAA
-124 KASIAENTTA
+124 KA
-134 LEAARKAE
+134 
-142 TQYVPVTQRLVAA
+142 
-155 KDNAAKKIKEFAAKT
+155 
-170 KEAAHHVPVLGEALD
+170 LG
-185 VASAGFKTF
+185 KTF
-194 SSVAKG
+194 SAVAKG

-343 DIITALGGGIA
+343 DILTALGGGIA

-366 ILQTFTDGLISAAP
+366 ILQTLTDGLISAAP

-398 ENAPELLAAGLDLL
+398 ENAPELLTAGLDLL

-519 SIWDSLFGGLSVD
+519 GLWNSLFGGLSVD

-594 GVVVNVYAQTL
+594 VVVNVYAQTL

>member
-1 MATRKIDTELAL
+1 MATRKIDTELSL
-13 SGEAEFKAA
+13 TGEKEFNDQMKA
-22 MKGVNSTLAVTK
+22 VNNSLKTTR
-34 SEMDLVTAE
+34 SEMAVVTAE
-43 FGKNNNSMAALTA
+43 FGKNSTKIKALTA
-56 QSKVLS
+56 EHKILKQTLEDQKAKEKALS
-62 DQLETEQQ
+62 DQLKAAEQAYGKNSAQAQ
-70 KEALTAGQLAKVRA
+70 KYRQELNQARA
-84 AYEAASAS
+84 AVINTENAL
-92 GQANEKQLKKM
+92 QANTKAM
-103 EEELDLLTRQ
+103 LTQ
-113 HNKAAAAVAKT
+113 NAAA
-124 KASIAENTTA
+124 KA
-134 LEAARKAE
+134 
-142 TQYVPVTQRLVAA
+142 
-155 KDNAAKKIKEFAAKT
+155 
-170 KEAAHHVPVLGEALD
+170 LGT
-185 VASAGFKTF
+185 TF
-194 SSVAKG
+194 SAVAKG

-289 SLSTEGTQFLNDFS
+289 SLSSEGTQFLNDFS

-318 VVGDFL
+318 VVNDFL
-324 AKGVQQISE
+324 AKGVQQISA
-333 KLPQYLKMGG
+333 KLPQYLQMGG
-343 DIITALGGGIA
+343 DILTALGGGIA

-366 ILQTFTDGLISAAP
+366 ILQTLTDGLIAASP

-473 AGEAVKA
+473 AGESVKA
-480 LVQGFEEKAEDIVN
+480 LVQGFEEKAGDIVN
-494 IGKNAVEKIKEGI
+494 IGKNTVERIKEGI
-507 AHAWESLKAWFK
+507 ASAWESLKAWFK
-519 SIWDSLFGGLSVD
+519 GIFDSLFGNLHVN
-532 VGVSGTPTGGSG
+532 VGVSGSEDEEPTH
-544 GGGKTAAPLR
+544 AR

-559 VPYDGFPAV
+559 VPYDGFPAI
-568 LHANEAVLTSSQADK
+568 LHQGEAVLTSSQADK

-594 GVVVNVYAQTL
+594 SVVVNVYAQTL

>member
-1 MATRKIDTELAL
+1 MATRKIDTELSL
-13 SGEAEFKAA
+13 TGEKEFNDQMKA
-22 MKGVNSTLAVTK
+22 VNNSLKTTR
-34 SEMDLVTAE
+34 SEMAVVTAE
-43 FGKNNNSMAALTA
+43 FGKNSTKIKALTA
-56 QSKVLS
+56 EHKILKQTLEDQKAKEKALS
-62 DQLETEQQ
+62 DQLKAAEQAYGKNSAQAQ
-70 KEALTAGQLAKVRA
+70 KYRQELNQARA
-84 AYEAASAS
+84 AVINTENAL
-92 GQANEKQLKKM
+92 QANTKAM
-103 EEELDLLTRQ
+103 LTQ
-113 HNKAAAAVAKT
+113 NAAA
-124 KASIAENTTA
+124 KA
-134 LEAARKAE
+134 
-142 TQYVPVTQRLVAA
+142 
-155 KDNAAKKIKEFAAKT
+155 
-170 KEAAHHVPVLGEALD
+170 LG
-185 VASAGFKTF
+185 KTF
-194 SSVAKG
+194 SAVAKG

-262 GENLEGLTTASGA
+262 GENLEGLKTASGA

-324 AKGVQQISE
+324 AKGVQQISA

-343 DIITALGGGIA
+343 EILTALGGGIA

-366 ILQTFTDGLISAAP
+366 ILQTLTDGLIAASP

-398 ENAPELLAAGLDLL
+398 ENAPELLTAGLDLL

-427 PAAVQMISQLLMALV
+427 PAAMQMISQLLMALV

-494 IGKNAVEKIKEGI
+494 IGKNAVEKIKQGI
-507 AHAWESLKAWFK
+507 ASAWESLKAWFK
-519 SIWDSLFGGLSVD
+519 GIWDSLFGGLSVD

-605 SEDEVDYLISRVNRE
+605 SEDEVDYLISRVNRAC
-620 FGEAI
+620 GEAI

>member
-1 MATRKIDTELAL
+1 METRKIDTELSL
-13 SGEAEFKAA
+13 TGEKEFNDQMKA
-22 MKGVNSTLAVTK
+22 VNNSLKTTR
-34 SEMDLVTAE
+34 SEMAVVTAE
-43 FGKNNNSMAALTA
+43 FGKNSTKIKALTA
-56 QSKVLS
+56 EHRILKQTLEDQKAKEKALS
-62 DQLETEQQ
+62 DQLKAAEQAYGKNSAQAQ
-70 KEALTAGQLAKVRA
+70 KYRQELNQARA
-84 AYEAASAS
+84 AVINTENAL
-92 GQANEKQLKKM
+92 QANTKAM
-103 EEELDLLTRQ
+103 LTQ
-113 HNKAAAAVAKT
+113 NAAA
-124 KASIAENTTA
+124 KA
-134 LEAARKAE
+134 
-142 TQYVPVTQRLVAA
+142 
-155 KDNAAKKIKEFAAKT
+155 
-170 KEAAHHVPVLGEALD
+170 LG
-185 VASAGFKTF
+185 KTF
-194 SSVAKG
+194 SAVAKG

-313 EKMGA
+313 KKMGA

-333 KLPQYLKMGG
+333 KLPQYLQMGG

-354 ANLDTILASAGE
+354 ANLDTILANAGE
-366 ILQTFTDGLISAAP
+366 ILQTLIDGLIAASP
-380 GIGTAAVDVVM
+380 GIGAAAVDVIM

-398 ENAPELLAAGLDLL
+398 ENAPELLTAGLDLL

-494 IGKNAVEKIKEGI
+494 IGKNAVEKIKQGI
-507 AHAWESLKAWFK
+507 ASAWESLKAWFK
-519 SIWDSLFGGLSVD
+519 GIWDSLFGGLSVD

>member
-1 MATRKIDTELAL
+1 MATRKIDTELSL
-13 SGEAEFKAA
+13 TGEKEFNDQMKA
-22 MKGVNSTLAVTK
+22 VNNSLKTTR
-34 SEMDLVTAE
+34 SEMAVVTAE
-43 FGKNNNSMAALTA
+43 FGKNSTKIKALTA
-56 QSKVLS
+56 EHKILKQTLEDQKAKEKALS
-62 DQLETEQQ
+62 DQLKAAEQAYGKNSAQAQ
-70 KEALTAGQLAKVRA
+70 KYRQELNQARA
-84 AYEAASAS
+84 AVINTENAL
-92 GQANEKQLKKM
+92 QANTKAM
-103 EEELDLLTRQ
+103 LTQ
-113 HNKAAAAVAKT
+113 NAAA
-124 KASIAENTTA
+124 KA
-134 LEAARKAE
+134 
-142 TQYVPVTQRLVAA
+142 
-155 KDNAAKKIKEFAAKT
+155 
-170 KEAAHHVPVLGEALD
+170 LG
-185 VASAGFKTF
+185 KTF
-194 SSVAKG
+194 SAVAKG

-254 LYAQYAQL
+254 LYAQYAKL
-262 GENLEGLTTASGA
+262 GENLEGLTSASGA

-303 AAMAETGGDT
+303 DAMAETGGDT

-324 AKGVQQISE
+324 AKGVQQISA
-333 KLPQYLKMGG
+333 KLPQYLQMGG
-343 DIITALGGGIA
+343 DILTALGGGIA

-366 ILQTFTDGLISAAP
+366 ILQTLTDGLISAAP
-380 GIGTAAVDVVM
+380 DIGAAAVDVVM
-391 SLVGFLI
+391 FLGSFLI
-398 ENAPELLAAGLDLL
+398 ENAPELLTAGLDLL

-507 AHAWESLKAWFK
+507 ARAWESLKAWFK
-519 SIWDSLFGGLSVD
+519 GIWDSLFGGLSVD

-583 WRTSRGSGGGG
+583 WRTSRGSGGGS

>member
-1 MATRKIDTELAL
+1 MATRKIDTELSL
-13 SGEAEFKAA
+13 TGEKEFNDQMKA
-22 MKGVNSTLAVTK
+22 VNNSLKTTR
-34 SEMDLVTAE
+34 SEMAVVTAE
-43 FGKNNNSMAALTA
+43 FGKNSTKIKALTA
-56 QSKVLS
+56 EHKILKQTLEDQKAKEKALS
-62 DQLETEQQ
+62 DQLKAAEQAYGKNSAQAQ
-70 KEALTAGQLAKVRA
+70 KYRQELNQARA
-84 AYEAASAS
+84 AVINTENAL
-92 GQANEKQLKKM
+92 QANTKAM
-103 EEELDLLTRQ
+103 LTQ
-113 HNKAAAAVAKT
+113 NAAA
-124 KASIAENTTA
+124 KA
-134 LEAARKAE
+134 
-142 TQYVPVTQRLVAA
+142 
-155 KDNAAKKIKEFAAKT
+155 
-170 KEAAHHVPVLGEALD
+170 LG
-185 VASAGFKTF
+185 KTF
-194 SSVAKG
+194 SAVAKG

-366 ILQTFTDGLISAAP
+366 ILQTLTDGLISAAP
-380 GIGTAAVDVVM
+380 GIGTAAVDVIM

-398 ENAPELLAAGLDLL
+398 ENAPELLSAGLDLL

-519 SIWDSLFGGLSVD
+519 GIWDSLFGGLSVD

>member
-1 MATRKIDTELAL
+1 MATRKIDTELSL
-13 SGEAEFKAA
+13 TGEKEFNDQMKA
-22 MKGVNSTLAVTK
+22 VNNSLKTTR
-34 SEMDLVTAE
+34 SEMAVVTAE
-43 FGKNNNSMAALTA
+43 FGKNSTKIKALTA
-56 QSKVLS
+56 EHKILKQTLEDQKAKEKALS
-62 DQLETEQQ
+62 DQLKAAEQAYGKNSAQAQ
-70 KEALTAGQLAKVRA
+70 KYRQELNQARA
-84 AYEAASAS
+84 AVINTENAL
-92 GQANEKQLKKM
+92 QANTKAM
-103 EEELDLLTRQ
+103 LTQ
-113 HNKAAAAVAKT
+113 NAAA
-124 KASIAENTTA
+124 KA
-134 LEAARKAE
+134 
-142 TQYVPVTQRLVAA
+142 
-155 KDNAAKKIKEFAAKT
+155 
-170 KEAAHHVPVLGEALD
+170 LG
-185 VASAGFKTF
+185 KTF
-194 SSVAKG
+194 SAVAKG

-254 LYAQYAQL
+254 LYAQYAKL

-343 DIITALGGGIA
+343 DILTALGGGIA

-366 ILQTFTDGLISAAP
+366 ILQTLTDGLISAAP
-380 GIGTAAVDVVM
+380 GIGTAAVDVIM

-398 ENAPELLAAGLDLL
+398 ENAPELLSAGLNLL

-507 AHAWESLKAWFK
+507 ARAWESLKAWFK
-519 SIWDSLFGGLSVD
+519 GIWDSLFGGLSVD

>member
-1 MATRKIDTELAL
+1 MATRKIDTELSL
-13 SGEAEFKAA
+13 TGEKEFNDQMKA
-22 MKGVNSTLAVTK
+22 VNNSLKTTR
-34 SEMDLVTAE
+34 SEMAVVTAE
-43 FGKNNNSMAALTA
+43 FGKNSTKIKALTA
-56 QSKVLS
+56 EHKILKQTLEDQKAKEKALS
-62 DQLETEQQ
+62 DQLKAAEQAYGKNSAQAQ
-70 KEALTAGQLAKVRA
+70 KYRQELNQARA
-84 AYEAASAS
+84 AVINTENAL
-92 GQANEKQLKKM
+92 QANTKAM
-103 EEELDLLTRQ
+103 LTQ
-113 HNKAAAAVAKT
+113 NAAA
-124 KASIAENTTA
+124 KA
-134 LEAARKAE
+134 
-142 TQYVPVTQRLVAA
+142 
-155 KDNAAKKIKEFAAKT
+155 
-170 KEAAHHVPVLGEALD
+170 LG
-185 VASAGFKTF
+185 KTF
-194 SSVAKG
+194 SAVAKG

-262 GENLEGLTTASGA
+262 GENLEGLKTASGA

-366 ILQTFTDGLISAAP
+366 ILQTLTDGLISAAP

-412 NNVITGITNALPELI
+412 NNVISGITNALPELI

-494 IGKNAVEKIKEGI
+494 IGKNAVENIKQGI
-507 AHAWESLKAWFK
+507 ASAWESLKAWFK
-519 SIWDSLFGGLSVD
+519 GIWDSLFGGLSVD

>member
-1 MATRKIDTELAL
+1 MATRKIDTELSL
-13 SGEAEFKAA
+13 TGEKEFNDQMKA
-22 MKGVNSTLAVTK
+22 VNNSLKTTR
-34 SEMDLVTAE
+34 SEMAVVTAE
-43 FGKNNNSMAALTA
+43 FGKNSTKIKALSAEHKILKQTLEDQRA
-56 QSKVLS
+56 KEKALS
-62 DQLETEQQ
+62 DQLKAAEQAYGKNSAQAQ
-70 KEALTAGQLAKVRA
+70 KYRQELNQARA
-84 AYEAASAS
+84 AVINTENAL
-92 GQANEKQLKKM
+92 QANTKAM
-103 EEELDLLTRQ
+103 LTQ
-113 HNKAAAAVAKT
+113 NAAA
-124 KASIAENTTA
+124 KA
-134 LEAARKAE
+134 
-142 TQYVPVTQRLVAA
+142 
-155 KDNAAKKIKEFAAKT
+155 
-170 KEAAHHVPVLGEALD
+170 LGT
-185 VASAGFKTF
+185 TF
-194 SSVAKG
+194 SAVAKG

-208 GKLIVGGTVGAL
+208 GKLIAGGTVGAL

-254 LYAQYAQL
+254 LYAQYAKL
-262 GENLEGLTTASGA
+262 GENLEGLKTASGA

-324 AKGVQQISE
+324 AKGVQQISA

-343 DIITALGGGIA
+343 DILTALGGGIA

-366 ILQTFTDGLISAAP
+366 ILQTLTDGLIAASP

-398 ENAPELLAAGLDLL
+398 ENAPELLTAGLDLL
-412 NNVITGITNALPELI
+412 NNVISGITNALPELI

-507 AHAWESLKAWFK
+507 ASAWESLKAWFK
-519 SIWDSLFGGLSVD
+519 GIWDSLFGGLSVD
-532 VGVSGTPTGGSG
+532 VGVSGTPTAGSG

>member
-1 MATRKIDTELAL
+1 MATRKIDTELSL
-13 SGEAEFKAA
+13 TGEKEFNDQMKA
-22 MKGVNSTLAVTK
+22 VNNSLKTTR
-34 SEMDLVTAE
+34 SEMAVVTAE
-43 FGKNNNSMAALTA
+43 FGKNSTKIKALTA
-56 QSKVLS
+56 EHKILKQTLEDQKAKEKALS
-62 DQLETEQQ
+62 DQLKAAEQAYGKNSAQAQ
-70 KEALTAGQLAKVRA
+70 KYRQELNQARA
-84 AYEAASAS
+84 AVI
-92 GQANEKQLKKM
+92 N
-103 EEELDLLTRQ
+103 T
-113 HNKAAAAVAKT
+113 
-124 KASIAENTTA
+124 ENA
-134 LEAARKAE
+134 LEANTKAML
-142 TQYVPVTQRLVAA
+142 TQNAAA
-155 KDNAAKKIKEFAAKT
+155 KA
-170 KEAAHHVPVLGEALD
+170 LG
-185 VASAGFKTF
+185 KTF
-194 SSVAKG
+194 SAVAKG

-208 GKLIVGGTVGAL
+208 GKLIAGSTVGAL

-234 QQLGKF
+234 QQLGKL

-324 AKGVQQISE
+324 AKGVQQISA

-343 DIITALGGGIA
+343 DILAALGGGIA

-366 ILQTFTDGLISAAP
+366 ILQTLTDGLIAASP
-380 GIGTAAVDVVM
+380 GIGTAAVDVIM

-398 ENAPELLAAGLDLL
+398 ENAPELLTAGLDLL

-519 SIWDSLFGGLSVD
+519 GIWDSLFGGLSVD

>member
-1 MATRKIDTELAL
+1 MATRKIDTELSL
-13 SGEAEFKAA
+13 TGEKEFNDQMKA
-22 MKGVNSTLAVTK
+22 VNNSLKTTR
-34 SEMDLVTAE
+34 SEMAVVTAE
-43 FGKNNNSMAALTA
+43 FGKNSTKIKALTA
-56 QSKVLS
+56 EHKILKQTLEDQKAKEKALS
-62 DQLETEQQ
+62 DQLKAAEQAYGKNSAQAQ
-70 KEALTAGQLAKVRA
+70 KYRQELNQARA
-84 AYEAASAS
+84 AVINTENAL
-92 GQANEKQLKKM
+92 QANTKAM
-103 EEELDLLTRQ
+103 LTQ
-113 HNKAAAAVAKT
+113 NAAA
-124 KASIAENTTA
+124 KA
-134 LEAARKAE
+134 
-142 TQYVPVTQRLVAA
+142 
-155 KDNAAKKIKEFAAKT
+155 
-170 KEAAHHVPVLGEALD
+170 LG
-185 VASAGFKTF
+185 KTF
-194 SSVAKG
+194 SAVAKG
-200 ALAVTKAT
+200 ALTVTKAT

-262 GENLEGLTTASGA
+262 GENLEGLKTASGA

-343 DIITALGGGIA
+343 DILTALGGGIV
-354 ANLDTILASAGE
+354 ANLDTILASTGE
-366 ILQTFTDGLISAAP
+366 ILQTLIDGLISAAP
-380 GIGTAAVDVVM
+380 GIGAAAVDIVM
-391 SLVGFLI
+391 FLGSFLI
-398 ENAPELLAAGLDLL
+398 ENAPELLTAGLDLL

-494 IGKNAVEKIKEGI
+494 IGKNAVEKIKQGI
-507 AHAWESLKAWFK
+507 ASAWESLKAWFK
-519 SIWDSLFGGLSVD
+519 GIWDNLFGGLSVD